1 MEARMKNEGLK
12 TSWVIFLKRCINS
25 VFLIC
30 CIAWLQI
37 IYSTAHGQL
46 PREKRI
52 IPVTNIVELFEYV
65 LLPHND
71 DVTKPC
77 ALNTFLD
84 GLAEFLSLS
93 TSSPG
98 RFSLAWRW
106 GGKRPWHRSVT
117 WPPNTQNLWVYWISI
132 RSHTINKTSK
142 MAGRSEFL
150 SVLRRVGFSLSNE
163 NFPSL
168 NFKSL

>member
-1 MEARMKNEGLK
+1 MVDGSEDEERRIKDVLSNLSQAVYKQRVSYLLHSMATNNLF
-12 TSWVIFLKRCINS
+12 W
-25 VFLIC
+25 
-30 CIAWLQI
+30 
-37 IYSTAHGQL
+37 TAHGQL
-46 PREKRI
+46 LRDKCI
-52 IPVTNIVELFEYV
+52 IPVTNIVEPFEYV

-117 WPPNTQNLWVYWISI
+117 
-132 RSHTINKTSK
+132 
-142 MAGRSEFL
+142 
-150 SVLRRVGFSLSNE
+150 
-163 NFPSL
+163 
-168 NFKSL
+168 